1 MPLPP
6 LTLAPTPPELPT
18 VPAPVP
24 EQPAHIPNDAR
35 LTQWVAD
42 LSRSLKDAWVRL
54 NSSVG
59 GIESALSTQTGEIG
73 GLTGRVTAL
82 EGRVTAVEGRVTA
95 LEQRIA
101 DTYVFAQPGAL
112 SATPVGEP
120 PLAPLVGL
128 PLRAVRPEV
137 LVEAAVAL
145 QTAAGAPGLSLALEH
160 NQVQIAAGG
169 LAAGQTFAV
178 AAFTPPRPLLANDV
192 LAVRVLQ
199 VGDAPATG
207 ADLVVQLRC
216 R

>member
-18 VPAPVP
+18 VPAVVP
-24 EQPAHIPNDAR
+24 EQPAHVPNDAR
-35 LTQWVAD
+35 LTQWVAE

-59 GIESALSTQTGEIG
+59 GIESALSSQGQELGTIEQ
-73 GLTGRVTAL
+73 RVTAL
-82 EGRVTAVEGRVTA
+82 ET
-95 LEQRIA
+95 RIS
-101 DTYVFAQPGAL
+101 DTYVFSSPGAV
-112 SATPVGEP
+112 SATPVGTP

-128 PLRAVRPEV
+128 PLRAVRQEV

-145 QTAAGAPGLSLALEH
+145 QTAAGSPGLSLALEH
-160 NQVQIAAGG
+160 NQVQFAAGG
-169 LAAGQTFAV
+169 LPAGQTFAV
-178 AAFTPPRPLLANDV
+178 VAFTPPRPLLANDV

-199 VGDAPATG
+199 VGTAPQPG

>member
-6 LTLAPTPPELPT
+6 LSLAPTPPELPT
-18 VPAPVP
+18 IPAVVP

-59 GIESALSTQTGEIG
+59 GIESALSSQGQELGTIEQ
-73 GLTGRVTAL
+73 RVTAL
-82 EGRVTAVEGRVTA
+82 ET
-95 LEQRIA
+95 RIS
-101 DTYVFAQPGAL
+101 DTYVFASPGAV

-128 PLRAVRPEV
+128 PLRAVRQEV
-137 LVEAAVAL
+137 LVEAAIAL

-160 NQVQIAAGG
+160 NQVPIAAGG
-169 LAAGQTFAV
+169 LAAGQTFTVV
-178 AAFTPPRPLLANDV
+178 AFSPPRPLLANDV

-199 VGDAPATG
+199 VGTAPATG
-207 ADLVVQLRC
+207 TDLVVQLRC

>member
-18 VPAPVP
+18 VPAVVP
-24 EQPAHIPNDAR
+24 EQPAHVPNDAR

-59 GIESALSTQTGEIG
+59 GIESSLSGQAGTI
-73 GLTGRVTAL
+73 TAL
-82 EGRVTAVEGRVTA
+82 EGRVTAVEGRVTT
-95 LEQRIA
+95 LEQRIS
-101 DTYVFAQPGAL
+101 DTYVFAQPGPL

-128 PLRAVRPEV
+128 PLRAVRQEV
-137 LVEAAVAL
+137 LVEAALAIGVP
-145 QTAAGAPGLSLALEH
+145 AGSPGLALSLEH
-160 NQVQIAAGG
+160 NQVQIATGV
-169 LAAGQTFAV
+169 LVAGQTFAV
-178 AAFTPPRPLLANDV
+178 AAFTPPRPLAANDI
-192 LAVRVLQ
+192 LAIRVLQ
-199 VGDAPATG
+199 VGDPPQTG

>member
-6 LTLAPTPPELPT
+6 LSLAPTPPELPT
-18 VPAPVP
+18 VPAVVP

-59 GIESALSTQTGEIG
+59 GLESALSGQAGSIA
-73 GLTGRVTAL
+73 AL
-82 EGRVTAVEGRVTA
+82 DQRVTAVETRVTT
-95 LEQRIA
+95 LETRIA
-101 DTYVFAQPGAL
+101 DTYVFAQPGAV

-128 PLRAVRPEV
+128 PLRAVRAEI
-137 LVEAAVAL
+137 LVEAALAL
-145 QTAAGAPGLSLALEH
+145 GTAAGAPGLALALEH
-160 NQVQIAAGG
+160 NAVQIATGV
-169 LAAGQTFAV
+169 LAPGQTFALFPLSV
-178 AAFTPPRPLLANDV
+178 PRPLAANDI

-199 VGDAPATG
+199 IGDAPQTG
-207 ADLVVQLRC
+207 ADLVVQLRA

>member
-18 VPAPVP
+18 VPAPLP

-59 GIESALSTQTGEIG
+59 GIESALSSQGQELGTIEQ
-73 GLTGRVTAL
+73 RVTAL
-82 EGRVTAVEGRVTA
+82 ET
-95 LEQRIA
+95 RIS
-101 DTYVFAQPGAL
+101 DTYVFSSPGAV

-128 PLRAVRPEV
+128 PLRAVRQEV
-137 LVEAAVAL
+137 LVEAALAL
-145 QTAAGAPGLSLALEH
+145 QTAAGSPGLSLALEH
-160 NQVQIAAGG
+160 NQVPIATGG

-178 AAFTPPRPLLANDV
+178 IGFTPPRPLLANDV

-199 VGDAPATG
+199 VGTAPQTG

>member
-18 VPAPVP
+18 IPAVVP

-59 GIESALSTQTGEIG
+59 GIESALSSQGQELGTIEQ
-73 GLTGRVTAL
+73 RVTAL
-82 EGRVTAVEGRVTA
+82 ET
-95 LEQRIA
+95 RIS
-101 DTYVFAQPGAL
+101 DTYVFSSPGAV

-128 PLRAVRPEV
+128 PLRAVRQEV
-137 LVEAAVAL
+137 LLEAAVAL
-145 QTAAGAPGLSLALEH
+145 QTAAGSPGLSLALEH
-160 NQVQIAAGG
+160 NQVQIAAAA
-169 LAAGQTFAV
+169 LAPGQTFAV
-178 AAFTPPRPLLANDV
+178 LPFTPPRPLLANDV

-199 VGDAPATG
+199 VGTAPQTG

>member
-18 VPAPVP
+18 VPAVVP

-59 GIESALSTQTGEIG
+59 GIESALTAQSGEIG

-82 EGRVTAVEGRVTA
+82 EGKVTA

-101 DTYVFAQPGAL
+101 DTYVFAQPGAV

-128 PLRAVRPEV
+128 PLRVVRQEV
-137 LVEAAVAL
+137 LVEAALAL
-145 QTAAGAPGLSLALEH
+145 GTAAGPPGLSLALEH

-169 LAAGQTFAV
+169 IAAGQLFAV
-178 AAFTPPRPLLANDV
+178 AAFTPPRPLLANDT

-199 VGDAPATG
+199 VGAEPAPG

>member
-18 VPAPVP
+18 VPAVVP

-42 LSRSLKDAWVRL
+42 LSRTLKDAWVRL

-59 GIESALSTQTGEIG
+59 GIESALSTQSGEIK

-82 EGRVTAVEGRVTA
+82 EE
-95 LEQRIA
+95 RIA
-101 DTYVFAQPGAL
+101 DTYVFAQPGAV

-128 PLRAVRPEV
+128 PLRAVRQEV
-137 LVEAAVAL
+137 LVEVAMAL
-145 QTAAGAPGLSLALEH
+145 QTAAGSPGVKLALEH
-160 NQVQIAAGG
+160 NEVQVAAG
-169 LAAGQTFAV
+169 AIPVGQTFAV
-178 AAFTPPRPLLANDV
+178 LPFTPPRPLAANDI
-192 LAVRVLQ
+192 LGVRVLQ
-199 VGDAPATG
+199 VGDTPQTG

>member
-18 VPAPVP
+18 VPAPLP
-24 EQPAHIPNDAR
+24 DQPAHLLNDGR
-35 LTQWVAD
+35 LTQWIAD
-42 LSRSLKDAWVRL
+42 ISRSLKDAWVRL

-59 GIESALSTQTGEIG
+59 GIESALSSQGQELGTLEQ
-73 GLTGRVTAL
+73 RVTAL
-82 EGRVTAVEGRVTA
+82 ET
-95 LEQRIA
+95 RIS
-101 DTYVFAQPGAL
+101 DTYVFSSPGAV

-128 PLRAVRPEV
+128 PLRAVRQEV

-145 QTAAGAPGLSLALEH
+145 QTAAGSPGLSLALEH
-160 NQVQIAAGG
+160 NQVQIAAAG
-169 LAAGQTFAV
+169 LAPGQTFAV

-199 VGDAPATG
+199 VGNAPATG
-207 ADLVVQLRC
+207 TDLVVQLRC

>member
-24 EQPAHIPNDAR
+24 EQPAHVPNDAR

-59 GIESALSTQTGEIG
+59 GIESALSSQGQELGTIEQ
-73 GLTGRVTAL
+73 RVTAL
-82 EGRVTAVEGRVTA
+82 ET
-95 LEQRIA
+95 RIS
-101 DTYVFAQPGAL
+101 DTYVFAHPGAV

-120 PLAPLVGL
+120 PMAPLVGL
-128 PLRAVRPEV
+128 PLRAVRQEV
-137 LVEAAVAL
+137 LVEAALAV
-145 QTAAGAPGLSLALEH
+145 QTAAGSPGLILALEH

-169 LAAGQTFAV
+169 LGPGQTFAV

-192 LAVRVLQ
+192 LAVRILQ
-199 VGDAPATG
+199 VGTAPQTG

>member
-6 LTLAPTPPELPT
+6 LSLAPTPPELPT
-18 VPAPVP
+18 VPAVVP

-42 LSRSLKDAWVRL
+42 LSRTLKDAWVRL

-59 GIESALSTQTGEIG
+59 GIESALSSQGQELGTLEQ
-73 GLTGRVTAL
+73 RVTAL
-82 EGRVTAVEGRVTA
+82 ET
-95 LEQRIA
+95 RIS
-101 DTYVFAQPGAL
+101 DTYVFSSPGAV

-128 PLRAVRPEV
+128 PLRAVRQEV
-137 LVEAAVAL
+137 LVEAALAL
-145 QTAAGAPGLSLALEH
+145 QSPAGSPGLRVSLEH
-160 NQVQIAAGG
+160 NDLPIATGTIPV
-169 LAAGQTFAV
+169 GQTFAV
-178 AAFTPPRPLLANDV
+178 LAFTPPRPLAANDI
-192 LAVRVLQ
+192 LGVRVLQ
-199 VGDAPATG
+199 VGTAPQTG

>member
-18 VPAPVP
+18 VPAVVP

-42 LSRSLKDAWVRL
+42 LSRTLKDAWVRL

-59 GIESALSTQTGEIG
+59 GIESALSAQKGEVLG
-73 GLTGRVTAL
+73 L

-101 DTYVFAQPGAL
+101 DTYVFAQPGAV

-128 PLRAVRPEV
+128 PLRAVRQEV
-137 LVEAAVAL
+137 LVEAAIAIG
-145 QTAAGAPGLSLALEH
+145 TAAGAPGLALALEH
-160 NQVQIAAGG
+160 NNVQIATGV
-169 LAAGQTFAV
+169 LQPGQTFAV
-178 AAFTPPRPLLANDV
+178 APFTPPRPLLANDV
-192 LAVRVLQ
+192 LALRVLQ
-199 VGDAPATG
+199 VGTAPQTG

>member
-24 EQPAHIPNDAR
+24 EQPAHVPNDAR

-59 GIESALSTQTGEIG
+59 GIESALSTQTGSI
-73 GLTGRVTAL
+73 TAL

-128 PLRAVRPEV
+128 PLRVVRQEV
-137 LVEAAVAL
+137 LVEAALAL
-145 QTAAGAPGLSLALEH
+145 GTAAGSPVILALEH
-160 NQVQIAAGG
+160 NQLQIATGG
-169 LAAGQTFAV
+169 LGPGQTFAV
-178 AAFTPPRPLLANDV
+178 AAFTPPRPLAANDV
-192 LAVRVLQ
+192 LSIRVLQ
-199 VGDAPATG
+199 VGTAPQTG

>member
-6 LTLAPTPPELPT
+6 LSLAPTPPELPT
-18 VPAPVP
+18 VPAPLP
-24 EQPAHIPNDAR
+24 DQPAHIPNDAR

-82 EGRVTAVEGRVTA
+82 EGRVTA

-101 DTYVFAQPGAL
+101 DTYVFAQPGAV

-128 PLRAVRPEV
+128 PLRAVRQEV

-145 QTAAGAPGLSLALEH
+145 QTAAGSPGLSLALEH

-199 VGDAPATG
+199 VGTAPQTG